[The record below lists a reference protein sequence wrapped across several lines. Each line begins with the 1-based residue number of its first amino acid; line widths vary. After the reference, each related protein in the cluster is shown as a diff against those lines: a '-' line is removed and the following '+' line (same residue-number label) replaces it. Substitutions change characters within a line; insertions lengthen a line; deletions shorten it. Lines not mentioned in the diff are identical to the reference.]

1 MAKDEINY
9 ASRSMRKHYGQKS
22 TSGGAPPLKAREDQ
36 GWGDQREEVKA
47 RLDRATAKPSPKYP
61 SAKGKSQPVT
71 SSPAAPKPSP
81 KYPSAKGKSQPVTS
95 SPAAPKAAAPKAAAP
110 KPTPKA
116 AAPKPTPKAAAPKS
130 APKSAPKR
138 SSSGSVRT
146 GSGGSVRTGSGGSIK
161 REDYSR
167 PKKPSFL

>member
-71 SSPAAPKPSP
+71 SSPAAPK
-81 KYPSAKGKSQPVTS
+81 
-95 SPAAPKAAAPKAAAP
+95 AAPKAAAP

-116 AAPKPTPKAAAPKS
+116 A

>member
-95 SPAAPKAAAPKAAAP
+95 SPAAPKAAAPK
-110 KPTPKA
+110 PTPKA
-116 AAPKPTPKAAAPKS
+116 A